1 MIAEA
6 VGGFKNYLF
15 KESSFNSY
23 GGIKGF
29 ELNRGL
35 CL

>member
-23 GGIKGF
+23 GIKGF